1 MLLELLLLAIA
12 AAFYPAL
19 LAVVLIF
26 LARPHPKKLLAFFL
40 AGAWLTS
47 LSIGLV
53 AVFALEG
60 AGLSSSTKVSVGAG
74 IYLGLGIV
82 AVVVGA
88 HFLRTQPKQKER
100 KKDSG
105 PSMTQRVMSK
115 DSTWLVF
122 VLGIVLNMPGVWYL
136 MALKDIGLS
145 DYSNAEKV
153 LLLIGFNLVM
163 FLFVEFPL
171 VGFLVAP
178 EWTKAQIDRFNAW
191 LHRNGRHLGGW
202 IGVALG
208 LYLIVRGI
216 LAAT

>member
-88 HFLRTQPKQKER
+88 HFLRTPPKQKER
-100 KKDSG
+100 KDSG

-136 MALKDIGLS
+136 MALKDFGLS
-145 DYSNAEKV
+145 DYNNAEKV

-163 FLFVEFPL
+163 FLFVE
-171 VGFLVAP
+171 
-178 EWTKAQIDRFNAW
+178 
-191 LHRNGRHLGGW
+191 
-202 IGVALG
+202 
-208 LYLIVRGI
+208 
-216 LAAT
+216 